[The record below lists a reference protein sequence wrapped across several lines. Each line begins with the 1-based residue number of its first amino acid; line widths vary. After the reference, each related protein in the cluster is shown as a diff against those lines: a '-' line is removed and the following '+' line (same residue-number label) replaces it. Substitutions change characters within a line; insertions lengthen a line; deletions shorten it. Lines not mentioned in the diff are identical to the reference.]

1 MSRSLRHID
10 LPAGQPVGVQVTLV
24 NTATVASCDSLK
36 ELLDSLYLE
45 QLLNRP
51 RPANRT
57 EYGWQAV
64 LVGIHTAFQKKL
76 ETLHTVEQVWC
87 FGNTCLKD
95 QGLKEN
101 FIDLGIDRVCEEAI
115 PFAKQLRFVQ
125 AEQEGPNFEREL
137 GLIEQLLAED
147 SRPTFKRALQSSPSV
162 IDLCETQPAKFQR
175 SLVPQTEAV
184 DLESE
189 LRDSR
194 SA

>member
-10 LPAGQPVGVQVTLV
+10 LPAGQPVGVQVTFV

-115 PFAKQLRFVQ
+115 PVCKATSLRPGRARGSKF
-125 AEQEGPNFEREL
+125 RT
-137 GLIEQLLAED
+137 
-147 SRPTFKRALQSSPSV
+147 RPWTDRTV
-162 IDLCETQPAKFQR
+162 VGRGQPAD
-175 SLVPQTEAV
+175 V
-184 DLESE
+184 
-189 LRDSR
+189 
-194 SA
+194 